1 MDFDEILGILLDEE
15 NTDKLIFVYD
25 NSVYEAKQI
34 AVIPVEGRLYAILRL
49 FLGDENEDE
58 GKVVAFYI
66 DLKNKT
72 FACVD
77 DDIQEQVFEIYNKA
91 VEEAENE

>member
-1 MDFDEILGILLDEE
+1 MDFDEILDILLDEE
-15 NTDKLIFVYD
+15 NTNNLIFAYD

-34 AVIPVEGRLYAILRL
+34 GVIPVEGKLYAILRL

-58 GKVVAFYI
+58 GKVVALYI

-72 FACVD
+72 FMCVD